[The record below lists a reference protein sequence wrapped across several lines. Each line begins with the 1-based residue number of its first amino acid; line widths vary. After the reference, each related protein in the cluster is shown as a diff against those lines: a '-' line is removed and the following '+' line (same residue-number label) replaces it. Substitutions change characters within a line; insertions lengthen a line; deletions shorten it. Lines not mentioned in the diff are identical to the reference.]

1 MIEQIKVTAEYIRS
15 KVDSQLDFGII
26 LGTGLGKL
34 ADEIETIASLDYSEI
49 PNFPVSTVESHSGK
63 LIFGKIGDKTVVAMQ
78 GRFHY
83 YEGYDMKQVTFPV
96 RVMKELGIK
105 RLFISNAC
113 GCMNPDYKKGELMI
127 IQDHINLFPTN
138 PLIGE
143 NYEELGARFPD
154 MSNPYD
160 KEMINKANE
169 IASQNG
175 ITVHT
180 GVYVGVPGP
189 NLETRAE
196 YTFLKTIGADVVGM
210 STIPEV
216 IVANHT
222 GIPVFA
228 ISVITDEC
236 FPETLKEA
244 KIEEIIAVANEAE
257 PKMTTIL
264 KELISSL

>member
-160 KEMINKANE
+160 KEMINKASE